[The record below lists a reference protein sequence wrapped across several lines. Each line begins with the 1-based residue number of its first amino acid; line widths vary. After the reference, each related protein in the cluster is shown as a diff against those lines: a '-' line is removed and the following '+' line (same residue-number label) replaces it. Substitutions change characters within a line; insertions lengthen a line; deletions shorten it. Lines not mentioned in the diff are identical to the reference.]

1 MNGEDPKLLEKKMV
15 DDLFNAASP
24 NNNPDENFKTPH
36 IDNVFDIY
44 SEFQPASA
52 AVKSLK
58 LDQNDENIK
67 LR

>member
-1 MNGEDPKLLEKKMV
+1 MV